1 MVKEFVD
8 FLKQYG
14 VVGLAIA
21 VILGAKANAMVTAFV
36 DGILMPI
43 IGAAIPGGAW
53 RTATLDVGSM
63 KFLLGPLLGALIDFV
78 IVAALVFV
86 IAKTVL
92 KQDTVA
98 KV

>member
-1 MVKEFVD
+1 MIKEFVD

>member
-1 MVKEFVD
+1 MIKEFVD

-92 KQDTVA
+92 KQDKVA

>member
-1 MVKEFVD
+1 MIKEFVE

-21 VILGAKANAMVTAFV
+21 VIIGGKANAMVTAFV

-43 IGAAIPGGAW
+43 VGAVIPGGAW
-53 RTATLDVGSM
+53 RTATLDVGPV
-63 KFLLGPLLGALIDFV
+63 KFLLGPLVGAVIDFV

-92 KQDTVA
+92 KQEKVA
-98 KV
+98 KI

>member
-1 MVKEFVD
+1 MIKEFVG

-63 KFLLGPLLGALIDFV
+63 KFLLGPLLGAVIDFV

>member
-1 MVKEFVD
+1 MIKEFIE

-21 VILGAKANAMVTAFV
+21 VVIGGKANAMVTAFV
-36 DGILMPI
+36 DGVLMPVV
-43 IGAAIPGGAW
+43 GAMIPGGAW
-53 RTATLDVGSM
+53 KTYTLDVGPI
-63 KFLLGPLLGALIDFV
+63 KFLLGPFLGAIIDFV
-78 IVAALVFV
+78 IVAALVFA

-92 KQDTVA
+92 KQDKVA

>member
-1 MVKEFVD
+1 MIKEFVD

-21 VILGAKANAMVTAFV
+21 VIIGGKANAMVTAFV

-43 IGAAIPGGAW
+43 VGALIPGGAW
-53 RTATLDVGSM
+53 RTATMDVGPV
-63 KFLLGPLLGALIDFV
+63 KFLLGPLLGAIIDFV
-78 IVAALVFV
+78 IVAALVFA

-92 KQDTVA
+92 KQEKVA
-98 KV
+98 KL